1 MNKKTSGDERPFR
14 RLPHL
19 GQRIVKTTVAVFLCL
34 LYYYLRGYRGEDMPT
49 EAVITAILCMQ
60 PYVRDTRDY
69 AVNRFA
75 GTLIGAFWGLMFL
88 LLLLVFPSMASN
100 MTLLYVRMALGV
112 LLAISMAVL
121 MASSAAISNL
131 LAGAGIDLAGSAYG
145 TWALVHTVSSYALCC
160 LVVVHLAST
169 GRASHRRSRSPTTL
183 SGAPPSARASPPWAL

>member
-1 MNKKTSGDERPFR
+1 MKKLRTRLAFDAALTALLAFEMFFEVTGDTLHEIVGVAFFATVIAHLALSR
-14 RLPHL
+14 RW
-19 GQRIVKTTVAVFLCL
+19 
-34 LYYYLRGYRGEDMPT
+34 
-49 EAVITAILCMQ
+49 
-60 PYVRDTRDY
+60 
-69 AVNRFA
+69 
-75 GTLIGAFWGLMFL
+75 IGATTKAVSAGKRMK
-88 LLLLVFPSMASN
+88 PMAR
-100 MTLLYVRMALGV
+100 VRMALGV